1 MNGFIHYLADNAS
14 GIWGYSL
21 EHLRLTMTAVTI
33 AVLIGV
39 PLGIL
44 ISYIRKLYKPVVG
57 FANIVQ
63 AVPSLAL
70 LGFLIPLMG
79 IGALPGISMVVIYS
93 LLPIIKNTSTG
104 LGNIDRD
111 TLEAAKG
118 IGMTKMQIL
127 LRVKLPLALPVIMTG
142 VRISAVTAVG
152 LVTLAAF
159 IGAGGLGYLVYSG
172 IRMVNTYM
180 ILSGALPACA
190 MALMIDYVASL
201 VERVVVPISFRPDV
215 KSFTAERIR
224 RHRFNR
230 SLVIAGMGAIL
241 LLTLYANLPGRRPE
255 GVKTLTVASK
265 DYTEQIIL
273 GHMFAELV
281 EDRTGFVVDRKFG
294 LGGTHIVFG
303 AMRTGEVDMYIEYS
317 GTAYGATLG
326 YAETRTADEVFAI
339 IKKDFA
345 EKYRMTFLDPIGFNN
360 TYAMMV
366 TPETAK
372 KYSLVT
378 VSDLSRASPELVAGP
393 GMEFA
398 ERHDGLK
405 GLIEAYG
412 MRFKEII
419 PLDGG
424 VPKYTALLQ
433 HQVHTADAFS
443 TDGTLMKYNMV
454 ILEDDKHFFP
464 PYHSVPLVRDEVLA
478 KYPELQ
484 PVLNLLAGAIDDAQM
499 RSLNYQVDVEGKQ
512 PKDVAIAFL
521 RERGLLTGK
530 TEK

>member
-1 MNGFIHYLADNAS
+1 MTGFIRYMTDNSHA
-14 GIWGYSL
+14 IWGYSL

-44 ISYIRKLYKPVVG
+44 ISYIRRLYKPVIG

-104 LGNIDRD
+104 LGNIDRE

-118 IGMTKMQIL
+118 IGMTRMQVL
-127 LRVKLPLALPVIMTG
+127 LWVKLPLALPVIMTG

-190 MALMIDYVASL
+190 MALLIDYGASL
-201 VERVVVPISFRPDV
+201 VERVVVPICFRSDV
-215 KSFTAERIR
+215 KSFTPDRIR
-224 RHRFNR
+224 RHRVNR
-230 SLVIAGMGAIL
+230 ALVIAGIGAIL

-255 GVKTLTVASK
+255 GVKTFTVGSK

-273 GHMFAELV
+273 GHMFAELI
-281 EDRTGFVVDRKFG
+281 EDRTDFVVDRKLG

-303 AMRTGEVDMYIEYS
+303 AMQTGEVDMYVEYT

-326 YAETRTADEVFAI
+326 YSETKTADEVFAI

-345 EKYRMTFLDPIGFNN
+345 EKYRMTFLEPIGFNN

-366 TPETAK
+366 TPETAA
-372 KYSLVT
+372 KYKLKT
-378 VSDLSRASPELVAGP
+378 VSDLARASSELIAGP

-405 GLIEAYG
+405 GLIAAYG
-412 MRFKEII
+412 MRFMDVI

-433 HQVHTADAFS
+433 NQVQTSDAFS

-454 ILEDDKHFFP
+454 ILEDDRQFFP
-464 PYHSVPLVRDEVLA
+464 PYHSVPLVRDEILE
-478 KYPELQ
+478 KYPEMRT
-484 PVLNLLAGAIDDAQM
+484 VLNLLANAIDDAQM
-499 RSLNYQVDVEGKQ
+499 RNLNYQVDVEGKQ
-512 PKDVAIAFL
+512 PEEVAAAFL
-521 RERGLLTGK
+521 REKGLLTGR
-530 TEK
+530 